1 MMEDINLGKKV
12 QDFRNMRGM
21 SLRELAKRA
30 GMTASMLSQIE
41 RDLVNPSI
49 STLKAIAQ
57 ALEVPMFKFFKED
70 LPQVQMIVRR
80 GENKTIGHPDAD
92 LAYTL
97 LTPDVRGSIEFCM
110 MSIPPGLTSGR
121 NPQEHAG
128 EEVAYVING
137 SVEITV
143 AGVPYRLAEGD
154 SIRIPPLT
162 PHQWNNQGGTIVQV
176 IFAITP
182 PSF

>member
-1 MMEDINLGKKV
+1 MMEEINLGKKV

-57 ALEVPMFKFFKED
+57 ALEVPMLKFFKED

-80 GENKTIGHPDAD
+80 GENKT
-92 LAYTL
+92 
-97 LTPDVRGSIEFCM
+97 DVRGSIEFCM

-143 AGVPYRLAEGD
+143 AGVPYRLEEGD

>member
-1 MMEDINLGKKV
+1 
-12 QDFRNMRGM
+12 M

-30 GMTASMLSQIE
+30 GLTASMLSQIE

-49 STLKAIAQ
+49 GTLKAIAQ
-57 ALEVPMFKFFKED
+57 ALDVPMFKFFKDDE
-70 LPQVQMIVRR
+70 PQVQMIVRR

-121 NPQEHAG
+121 KSPGACG
-128 EEVAYVING
+128 GG
-137 SVEITV
+137 S
-143 AGVPYRLAEGD
+143 GLRC
-154 SIRIPPLT
+154 
-162 PHQWNNQGGTIVQV
+162 QGKCGH
-176 IFAITP
+176 
-182 PSF
+182 